1 MRDLALNA
9 WLPGSGAG
17 VTRDEATVGGRD
29 VTRIDYGDGQ
39 GLDYVLVN
47 GDRVFIVST
56 GDAGGRRRG
65 AQGAALTRGPATAAN
80 SLFPTGSRPRMLPPT

>member
-1 MRDLALNA
+1 MGAKAMRDLALNA

-17 VTRDEATVGGRD
+17 VTKDEATVGGRD

-39 GLDYVLVN
+39 GLDYVLVT

-56 GDAGGRRRG
+56 GDA
-65 AQGAALTRGPATAAN
+65 AVAAEALKA
-80 SLFPTGSRPRMLPPT
+80 LP